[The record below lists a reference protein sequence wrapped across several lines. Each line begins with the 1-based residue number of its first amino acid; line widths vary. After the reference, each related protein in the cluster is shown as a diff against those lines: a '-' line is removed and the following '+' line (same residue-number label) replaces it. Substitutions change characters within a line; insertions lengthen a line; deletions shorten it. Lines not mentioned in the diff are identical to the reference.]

1 MIRSVDTEK
10 LQTIE
15 IVFGEHK
22 VFKEDNQHWYVET
35 WVYGVAEKKQSKE
48 PSYR

>member
-1 MIRSVDTEK
+1 MLRKNNCGK

-35 WVYGVAEKKQSKE
+35 WVYGVAEKKQNKE
-48 PSYR
+48 PSYH